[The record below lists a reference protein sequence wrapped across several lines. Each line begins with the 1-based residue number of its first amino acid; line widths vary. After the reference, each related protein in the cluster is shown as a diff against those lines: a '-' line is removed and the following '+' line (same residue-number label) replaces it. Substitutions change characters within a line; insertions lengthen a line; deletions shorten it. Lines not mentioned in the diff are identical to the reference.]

1 MSKLPRNTCKHL
13 AGLARAWFAVGI
25 LVLAFE
31 PAARGVHPL
40 LGWLPYWLLFAP
52 LLVLAQCEAGRLVAA
67 ASVLPQRVGA
77 VLRRRRPQ
85 ARYRRGTRRS
95 VSARRL
101 DPTMADRGSAPL
113 SA

>member
-1 MSKLPRNTCKHL
+1 MSKLPHNTRKRL
-13 AGLARAWFAVGI
+13 AGLARAWFVVGI

-67 ASVLPQRVGA
+67 ASVLPQRFGA

-85 ARYRRGTRRS
+85 ARYRRGSRRYT
-95 VSARRL
+95 SAL
-101 DPTMADRGSAPL
+101 NPHPAAADRGSAAL